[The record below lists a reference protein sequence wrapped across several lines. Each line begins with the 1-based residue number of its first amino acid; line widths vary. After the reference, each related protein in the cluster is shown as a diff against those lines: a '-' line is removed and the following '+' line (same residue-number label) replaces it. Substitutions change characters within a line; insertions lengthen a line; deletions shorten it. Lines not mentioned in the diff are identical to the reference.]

1 VREPSFQE
9 SRRAQLA
16 GCDAVSSENP
26 KFPWPDTP
34 MVIHCGRRDH
44 VAARLLK
51 VNASV
56 RGPIMDCNESLR
68 VMASVF
74 EHSVEGILVTDRN
87 NRIVM
92 VNGAFTRL
100 TGYTAEDALGRDPAF
115 LSTGRTPKEAYQEM
129 WGSLAERGFWEGEL
143 WDRRKSGDLY
153 LKRLSIA
160 TVQNHQGRL
169 THYVGIFSDITA
181 RRELEDRMTF
191 LAHHDSLTQL
201 PNRLNLLDRL
211 EQTISL
217 AKRNSNR
224 VALMLIDL
232 DRFKTIN
239 DTLGHHAGD
248 RVLVEVAHRL
258 RASLRESDIVA
269 RLAGDEFVV
278 VITETESFDYTILVA
293 NKIIEVVSAPCQIDD
308 REVATSP
315 SVGISFYPDDANEV
329 SELMANA
336 DVAMYRAK
344 ACGRGQFRFFDVS
357 SNQGAEVQRRQPCI
371 RGFPPVSGTGRTFT
385 LASDRHQVPTIV

>member
-1 VREPSFQE
+1 
-9 SRRAQLA
+9 
-16 GCDAVSSENP
+16 
-26 KFPWPDTP
+26 
-34 MVIHCGRRDH
+34 
-44 VAARLLK
+44 
-51 VNASV
+51 
-56 RGPIMDCNESLR
+56 MDCKESLR

-115 LSTGRTPKEAYQEM
+115 LSAGRTPKAAYQEM
-129 WGSLAERGFWEGEL
+129 WGSLTERGFWEGEL
-143 WDRRKSGDLY
+143 WDRRKSGELY

-160 TVQNHQGRL
+160 TVQNLHGHL

-248 RVLVEVAHRL
+248 RVLVEVARRL

-278 VITETESFDYTILVA
+278 VITETESFDYTMLVA

-308 REVATSP
+308 LEVATSP

-344 ACGRGQFRFFDVS
+344 ASGRGQFCFFDVS
-357 SNQGAEVQRRQPCI
+357 SNQGTEVQRRQPYI
-371 RGFPPVSGTGRTFT
+371 GGFPPVSGTGRKFT
-385 LASDRHQVPTIV
+385 LASDRHEVPTTV